1 MPQKMK
7 KPKRG
12 KAKTCERCG
21 NKFRCLAGTGK
32 RCWCNDYV
40 LSRETLKRIKA
51 GYRDCLCPG
60 CLAALAKKD
69 EILKQ
74 TRDSAPRTPPATPP
88 YRKKGLTIIFTGAG
102 KGKST
107 AAYGTILRSLG
118 HGQRVAMVQFMKGKW
133 KTGERKALER
143 FPGQFDCFEFGE
155 GFTWETKSFARD
167 VRLAGRA
174 WRKSIRLIR
183 DKIHS
188 LVVLDE
194 INYCLKYRF
203 LNPSE
208 IADVL
213 KKKPPLKHVILTGD
227 GAPKEL
233 IDAAD
238 LVSEVRCL
246 KHPYEKGIPAQPG
259 IEY

>member
-1 MPQKMK
+1 MSKKIKKKMSG
-7 KPKRG
+7 RS
-12 KAKTCERCG
+12 KTCERCG
-21 NKFRCLAGTGK
+21 SKFKCFAGTGK

-40 LSRETLKRIKA
+40 LSRETLKQMKTR
-51 GYRDCLCPG
+51 YRGCLCPG
-60 CLAALAKKD
+60 CLAAFAKKD
-69 EILKQ
+69 EMMKQ
-74 TRDSAPRTPPATPP
+74 TRDPAPRTAPEAPPF
-88 YRKKGLTIIFTGAG
+88 RKKGLVIVFTGGG

-118 HGQRVAMVQFMKGKW
+118 HGRRVAMVQFMKGKW

-143 FPGQFDCFEFGE
+143 FSGLFDGFEFGE

-167 VRLAGRA
+167 VRLARKA
-174 WRKSIRLIR
+174 WRQSLRLIR
-183 DKIHS
+183 DTVHP

-194 INYCLKYRF
+194 INYCLKYGF
-203 LNPSE
+203 LDPLE
-208 IADVL
+208 VARAL
-213 KKKPPLKHVILTGD
+213 KGKPPFKHVLLTGD
-227 GAPKEL
+227 GAPQAL

-238 LVSEVRCL
+238 LVSEMRCV